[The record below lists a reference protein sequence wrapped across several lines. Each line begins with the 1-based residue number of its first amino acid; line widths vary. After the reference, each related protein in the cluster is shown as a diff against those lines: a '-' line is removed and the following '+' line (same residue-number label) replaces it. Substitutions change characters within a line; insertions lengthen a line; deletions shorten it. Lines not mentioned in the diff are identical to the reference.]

1 MPLFYARSAMSGTNS
16 TQKPNRAPAAAG
28 AVSYPTKRV
37 NPDGSE
43 TWTERTPDGVR
54 TGTVSA
60 ENVAMIDR
68 IMEEHAELM
77 RRLAKR

>member
-1 MPLFYARSAMSGTNS
+1 MTLFNVRNAMSGMNGTLKRNG
-16 TQKPNRAPAAAG
+16 APPAPG
-28 AVSYPTKRV
+28 AITYPTWRT

>member
-1 MPLFYARSAMSGTNS
+1 MSSTNS
-16 TQKPNRAPAAAG
+16 PRKPDGAPVAAG
-28 AVSYPTKRV
+28 AVTYPTCRV

-54 TGTVSA
+54 SGTVTA
-60 ENVAMIDR
+60 ENVAIMDR
-68 IMEEHAELM
+68 FVKEHPNLM

>member
-1 MPLFYARSAMSGTNS
+1 MSSMNS
-16 TQKPNRAPAAAG
+16 TRKPNGAPTIVG
-28 AVSYPTKRV
+28 AIGYPTRRV

-43 TWTERTPDGVR
+43 TWTEMTPDGVR

-68 IMEEHAELM
+68 IVEEHAELM

>member
-1 MPLFYARSAMSGTNS
+1 MSGMNGTPKQNG
-16 TQKPNRAPAAAG
+16 APVAAG
-28 AVSYPTKRV
+28 AVTSPTCRV

-54 TGTVSA
+54 SGTVSA
-60 ENVAMIDR
+60 ENVAIMDR
-68 IMEEHAELM
+68 FVKEHPNLM

>member
-1 MPLFYARSAMSGTNS
+1 MPLFGARNAMSSTNS
-16 TQKPNRAPAAAG
+16 PRKPDGAPVAAG
-28 AVSYPTKRV
+28 AVTYPTCRV

-54 TGTVSA
+54 SGTVSA

-68 IMEEHAELM
+68 IMEEHAEPM